1 MMILSRALQLVG
13 LLEMGYGLFIGLYDG
28 DIGRE
33 TRFAAI
39 GGAIFLAGWLLQKR
53 LKGK

>member
-1 MMILSRALQLVG
+1 MMILSRALQLIG
-13 LLEMGYGLFIGLYDG
+13 LIEMGYGLFIGFYEG

-33 TRFAAI
+33 IRFATI

-53 LKGK
+53 LKGQ